1 MFRFRNFGMV
11 AACGLGLCFATS
23 SFATQIELKDS
34 ALGKPLVLDEEAD
47 YVLRKVVVTGLT
59 DCAAITLAGRIASVT
74 LEGCTFGQVW
84 TGVEGHAAGI
94 ECAGAMIGTLVARD
108 TTFFDA
114 ENQLAS
120 LKDGSFGIVTFERCR
135 FYTSESFLKRIY
147 TDNPWRTTP
156 PVTEFYNIER
166 LELLDNEY
174 SNTVVI
180 IHPSVKQVVIR
191 GELPGLKV
199 SDEHETEVI
208 RLNPGETPVEDA
220 PATAGL
226 VAQVTSMLG
235 RIMG

>member
-11 AACGLGLCFATS
+11 AACGLVLSFAAS
-23 SFATQIELKDS
+23 SSLATQIELKDS

-94 ECAGAMIGTLVARD
+94 ECAGAMISRLVARD

-120 LKDGSFGIVTFERCR
+120 LKDGSFGLVTFERCR

-208 RLNPGETPVEDA
+208 RLNPGEVPGEVA
-220 PATAGL
+220 PATGL
-226 VAQVTSMLG
+226 VAQLEAMLERVSG
-235 RIMG
+235 